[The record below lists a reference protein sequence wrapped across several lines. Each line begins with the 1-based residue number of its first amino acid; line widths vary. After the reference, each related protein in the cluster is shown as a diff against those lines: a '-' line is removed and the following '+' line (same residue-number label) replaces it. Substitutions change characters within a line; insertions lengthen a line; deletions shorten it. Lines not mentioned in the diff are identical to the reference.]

1 MGDDAVQLPGRHH
14 KVFALLRH
22 HQGGDARRDHRQAQT
37 GRVQMLAAA
46 GLGRAEAGVGELQR
60 PTQTLGFRRAE
71 AVHTDEG
78 RGPHFPHQ
86 RTGQLL
92 QAQTGGRRDARGHRR
107 HRADALHRRTAC
119 AHRDKNFLDGA
130 GAEGVGGDPAVA
142 HAQHQ
147 HRPLRRHKRPQLVRC
162 LLDDLGVPLVQHTDA
177 GDFQRDVPPPG
188 LFEALP
194 GDLHPRHRHAA
205 PLCRG
210 RADSA
215 GQVSRG
221 RVELVRHIC
230 QAHDFPSFL
239 LCLPPKSRFWGL
251 AAQKVWEN
259 QNFLKQKS
267 KKCLRWNGKYG
278 IIRCAVIGSQG
289 GGTNA

>member
-1 MGDDAVQLPGRHH
+1 MLSLGCKARLMAAPSRAAPWAMTLSSSRGVTTRSLPSCAIIGW
-14 KVFALLRH
+14 
-22 HQGGDARRDHRQAQT
+22 GDARRNHWQAQT
-37 GRVQMLAAA
+37 GRVRMLAAA

-60 PTQTLGFRRAE
+60 PAQTLGFRRAE
-71 AVHTDEG
+71 AVHADEG

-147 HRPLRRHKRPQLVRC
+147 HRPLRRQKRPQLVRC

-177 GDFQRDVPPPG
+177 GDFQRDVPPLGFSRPSWAISTRVTVTPPRFAVAARTPPG
-188 LFEALP
+188 
-194 GDLHPRHRHAA
+194 RSAA
-205 PLCRG
+205 
-210 RADSA
+210 
-215 GQVSRG
+215 
-221 RVELVRHIC
+221 
-230 QAHDFPSFL
+230 
-239 LCLPPKSRFWGL
+239 
-251 AAQKVWEN
+251 
-259 QNFLKQKS
+259 
-267 KKCLRWNGKYG
+267 
-278 IIRCAVIGSQG
+278 AV
-289 GGTNA
+289 

>member
-1 MGDDAVQLPGRHH
+1 MP
-14 KVFALLRH
+14 
-22 HQGGDARRDHRQAQT
+22 
-37 GRVQMLAAA
+37 AAIT
-46 GLGRAEAGVGELQR
+46 GVGN
-60 PTQTLGFRRAE
+60 RR
-71 AVHTDEG
+71 VT
-78 RGPHFPHQ
+78 
-86 RTGQLL
+86 
-92 QAQTGGRRDARGHRR
+92 
-107 HRADALHRRTAC
+107 ADALGPRTVQ
-119 AHRDKNFLDGA
+119 KIFVTMGA
-130 GAEGVGGDPAVA
+130 GRPPVKGIRPVAAVA
-142 HAQHQ
+142 
-147 HRPLRRHKRPQLVRC
+147 
-162 LLDDLGVPLVQHTDA
+162 LDDLGVPLVQHTDA

-205 PLCRG
+205 PFCRG